1 MEYHILQVIGNMRH
15 SFYHILQVIGNM
27 RHSFYPNIMKCTS
40 YLYVDENVNPV
51 RTLLSHTGLF
61 KLNSI
66 VWD

>member
-1 MEYHILQVIGNMRH
+1 ME
-15 SFYHILQVIGNM
+15 YHILQVIGNM